1 MRKRGS
7 GNLRNTTSRGAP
19 LENLIC
25 NPRSLSAEA
34 ESELERGLRE
44 VSVEIR
50 GGNHIDLG
58 TRIPRE
64 VVRGRLVC
72 NPRSLNVQRR
82 ESQ

>member
-1 MRKRGS
+1 
-7 GNLRNTTSRGAP
+7 
-19 LENLIC
+19 
-25 NPRSLSAEA
+25 
-34 ESELERGLRE
+34 
-44 VSVEIR
+44 

-82 ESQ
+82 ESPDDLGVTPKEVLREGIRCPRFFK